1 MIKIAI
7 LIVIILLVLLFQYS
21 KEGLENCNV
30 NYLYLQGFKTLYQQ
44 PSSSAAFV
52 SEANKVI
59 SDHRNFMLLSLIG
72 FADAHFVRCFNL
84 LIYYCIMRFH

>member
-30 NYLYLQGFKTLYQQ
+30 NYLYLHPPWKD
-44 PSSSAAFV
+44 
-52 SEANKVI
+52 K
-59 SDHRNFMLLSLIG
+59 LIRRDNDVKCDNTI
-72 FADAHFVRCFNL
+72 FSH
-84 LIYYCIMRFH
+84 YYN